1 MPESFLLICLSLLC
15 TELELFCS
23 FMSTDNDPIAGVST
37 EDEYLDLLQLK
48 LRDTYRKAV
57 SLGSIQFNMGTLDLL
72 ESIEARV
79 YELLDFQ
86 ESSITPENY
95 RKLSKE
101 LEKKRR
107 IEQKQQ
113 QENDRE
119 KQQRDRNEGHMGL
132 SAFVSD

>member
-1 MPESFLLICLSLLC
+1 
-15 TELELFCS
+15 
-23 FMSTDNDPIAGVST
+23 MSTDSDPIAGVST

-79 YELLDFQ
+79 YELLDIQ
-86 ESSITPENY
+86 ESTITPKNY

-132 SAFVSD
+132 SAFVSDWLALSNFRFRTCLIIIDQSS

>member
-1 MPESFLLICLSLLC
+1 
-15 TELELFCS
+15 
-23 FMSTDNDPIAGVST
+23 MSTDSDPIAGVST

-132 SAFVSD
+132 SAFVSDWLASSVLSNFRFRTCSIIIDQSS